1 DNIDHP
7 AQVFDACVGAAADE
21 DVINRSAEQRYAG
34 LKTHI
39 FERLPEGSL
48 LIDVFEFLN
57 GRDAVSNL
65 DPHSG
70 ICSVGDH
77 GCDIAG
83 IELEHLIIFR
93 TFVGCESAPLF
104 HQFFELLSLGG
115 ILPATD
121 VVEGRVIGC
130 DETAACAH
138 LDTHVTDGHACLH
151 GQAADGLAGVLN
163 KIARGSARG
172 YPGDDVQD
180 DVFRYDAL
188 AQRTVDLDPHGFRT
202 MLKDT
207 LRGQHLL
214 NFAGSYTKC
223 DRAKGT
229 VSRGVAVATY
239 DRHTGQGQPK
249 FRADNVY
256 DALVR
261 MAQAIQRNAELFA
274 VLFQRLHL
282 VA

>member
-1 DNIDHP
+1 
-7 AQVFDACVGAAADE
+7 
-21 DVINRSAEQRYAG
+21 
-34 LKTHI
+34 
-39 FERLPEGSL
+39 
-48 LIDVFEFLN
+48 
-57 GRDAVSNL
+57 
-65 DPHSG
+65 
-70 ICSVGDH
+70 
-77 GCDIAG
+77 
-83 IELEHLIIFR
+83 
-93 TFVGCESAPLF
+93 PLF

-151 GQAADGLAGVLN
+151 GQAADGLAVVLN

-229 VSRGVAVATY
+229 VSRGAAVATY
-239 DRHTGQGQPK
+239 DRHAGQGQPK

-261 MAQAIQRNAELFA
+261 VAQAIQRTAELVA
-274 VLFQRLHL
+274 VLFQHLHL
-282 VA
+282 VAGDIFPDRKVLVQRGDVMVRRGGRPGGVEDFNASLTEPCERLRAGHLVNKMTVYV